1 MDSLLMRR
9 RAMMSTKKSGIA
21 FINPIFDGTSSSF
34 NAIGVVQKGY
44 HNRTANLS
52 STWQMTCWDK
62 SIFAT
67 SPNRAFNLEQATQL
81 IATVSRTQG
90 SSNSSVLCVV
100 SEKCDDVTV
109 AGNQINV
116 TDMSAAYGIYVS
128 GRVDFANDETGSKTI
143 AVDIG
148 SFQFKTECYISILF
162 LNHKPGYYSV
172 NKTNR
177 IELM

>member
-1 MDSLLMRR
+1 MRR

-21 FINPIFDGTSSSF
+21 FINPIYDGTSSSF

-44 HNRTANLS
+44 HNGTANLS
-52 STWQMTCWDK
+52 STWQMTCWNK
-62 SIFAT
+62 SIYAT
-67 SPNRAFNLEQATQL
+67 SPNRAFNLEQTTQL

-90 SSNSSVLCVV
+90 TANSSSVLCVV

-109 AGNQINV
+109 AGNQTNV

-128 GRVDFANDETGSKTI
+128 GRVDFAKDETGSKTI

-162 LNHKPGYYSV
+162 LNNQAGYYSV
-172 NKTNR
+172 LKTNR

>member
-9 RAMMSTKKSGIA
+9 RAMMPTKKSGIA
-21 FINPIFDGTSSSF
+21 FINPIYDGTSSSF

-44 HNRTANLS
+44 HNGTGNLS
-52 STWQMTCWDK
+52 STWQMSCWNK
-62 SIFAT
+62 RIYAT

-81 IATVSRTQG
+81 IATVSRTEG
-90 SSNSSVLCVV
+90 STSSSVLCVV

-109 AGNQINV
+109 ADNQNNV

-128 GRVDFANDETGSKTI
+128 GRVDFAADETGSKTI

-148 SFQFKTECYISILF
+148 SFQFKPECYISILF
-162 LNHKPGYYSV
+162 LNNRAGYYSV
-172 NKTNR
+172 LKTNR